1 MSIDFFNII
10 RFGYITEDT
19 FELRGQFPVSL
30 NTPCS
35 QAFLDKLKK
44 NDFWCYSPSKE
55 NKIFG
60 QPTNCTMSGVNSKE
74 HGQFMVQ
81 CLSFL
86 YGQKLFT
93 RKYEYVDSVRLKR
106 DCWGLLISNKSIEKG
121 LMYCNELWGNI
132 THNKAQEQI
141 SRLRKRIF
149 GIIHLLFMSTS
160 KKALQFERFMYIYI
174 AIDACFKHLVETG
187 EIKNTKNHIPH
198 RERIKNISAI
208 TGVKFSQTI
217 TEQFFYSTRNDIFH
231 EGIYLDE
238 PLGYRATG
246 VKKNLSFA
254 QNFLVQVIF
263 FVLGIKATGF
273 LETVDSLNMTCV
285 TIE

>member
-1 MSIDFFNII
+1 MPINSFNII
-10 RFGYITEDT
+10 HFGYITEDT
-19 FELRGQFPVSL
+19 FELRGQFPVSV
-30 NTPCS
+30 NKPCS
-35 QAFLDKLKK
+35 QAVLAELKES
-44 NDFWCYSPSKE
+44 DFWCYSPSKE
-55 NKIFG
+55 KKIFG
-60 QPTNCTMSGVNSKE
+60 QQTNCTMSGVNSKE

-93 RKYEYVDSVRLKR
+93 RKYEYIDSVRLKR
-106 DCWGLLISNKSIEKG
+106 DSWGLLISNKSIEKG
-121 LMYCNELWGNI
+121 LIYCDELWRKI
-132 THNKAQEQI
+132 AYNKTQEQA

-160 KKALQFERFMYIYI
+160 IKALQFERFMYIYI
-174 AIDACFKHLVETG
+174 AIDACFKHLLETG

-198 RERIKNISAI
+198 SERIKNISAV
-208 TGVKFSQTI
+208 TGVKFSRTI
-217 TEQFFYSTRNDIFH
+217 TEQFFYSTRNDVFH

-246 VKKNLSFA
+246 EKKNLLFA
-254 QNFLVQVIF
+254 QNFLVRVIF

-273 LETVDSLNMTCV
+273 LETIDSLDRASV
-285 TIE
+285 VIE